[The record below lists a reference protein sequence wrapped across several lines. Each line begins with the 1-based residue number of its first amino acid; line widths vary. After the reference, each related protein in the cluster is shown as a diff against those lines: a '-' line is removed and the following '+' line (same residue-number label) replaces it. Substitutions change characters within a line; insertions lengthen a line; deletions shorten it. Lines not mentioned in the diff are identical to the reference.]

1 MPQILL
7 LKLPMEEK
15 TQQASKQKMDT
26 ERFFLFAVET
36 QEWMLVWGEGAKAS
50 PPSREKCQKVRG
62 SPAARDR
69 ASAFRRDIVN
79 FPGPR
84 PPCLPHASPRAGR
97 RTRCRCCAVRS
108 RAEEPWSQS
117 RECVLTTFYSLCL
130 GSKAAFPLAF
140 SLGAAASGHAC
151 ALPLHKPR
159 SFWIFP

>member
-69 ASAFRRDIVN
+69 ASGVCVSQRHCK
-79 FPGPR
+79 FPGATPT
-84 PPCLPHASPRAGR
+84 LPSSRLSARWASHAVPLL
-97 RTRCRCCAVRS
+97 RC
-108 RAEEPWSQS
+108 PLQS
-117 RECVLTTFYSLCL
+117 
-130 GSKAAFPLAF
+130 
-140 SLGAAASGHAC
+140 
-151 ALPLHKPR
+151 
-159 SFWIFP
+159 